1 MMNMTV
7 SGLDMK
13 LRSGPNIDDDFYYL
27 KRFSKKKSVFLNF
40 REIPVKNFR
49 NMVQS
54 DHTL

>member
-1 MMNMTV
+1 MTV